1 MVVIVANGEF
11 PKSLRCMDILR
22 RAEHVVCCDGAA
34 VSMMAEGLEPEI
46 VVGDLDSLPP
56 ECRRRLE
63 GRVVHVAEQETNDL
77 SKSVRYCMAQGWLD
91 VVILGAGGRRE
102 DHALG
107 NIALL
112 VDFSKALRRCRM
124 VSDYGCF
131 EVAAASRRFVSQRG
145 QPVSIFCFDRT
156 MPISSNGLQYPLNQL
171 KLNALWNA
179 TLNVAEGDHFEL
191 TFPGPEPVLV
201 YRGTMPTPTVEP
213 DGFAW

>member
-1 MVVIVANGEF
+1 MVVIVAHGEF

-34 VSMMAEGLEPEI
+34 EAMMEAGFEPEI
-46 VVGDLDSLPP
+46 VIGDLDSLPL

-63 GRVVHVAEQETNDL
+63 ERVVHVAEQETNDL
-77 SKSVRYCMAQGWLD
+77 FKAVRYCVSKGWLD
-91 VVILGAGGRRE
+91 VTILGASGKRE

-107 NIALL
+107 NVALL
-112 VDFSKALRRCRM
+112 VDFSKVLRSCRM

-131 EVAAASRRFVSQRG
+131 EVATASRRFVSFPG

-156 MPISSNGLQYPLNQL
+156 MPISSKGLQYPLDKL

-191 TFPGPEPVLV
+191 DFPGPEPVLV
-201 YRGTMPTPTVEP
+201 YRGTMPTPIVEP